1 MTTQDMTKKKRRNL
15 NSIESSSSEQT
26 EQSKPPKDVLE
37 LGRYLVR
44 ELGFEN
50 GVDTLGRWMSHHL
63 AELINN
69 AENGST
75 EDERFKARKEATD
88 TILRIWEH
96 RSSIPGKANPL
107 KSYQNILLV
116 LDRLRP
122 DNDPFAYYH
131 GDEKDRLGSNL
142 FIDMSRLIPILLL
155 MKISQIDKPVEIDPI
170 ALDALDETEQYIMVT
185 ILKWMELFEPTPER
199 SRITKKGK
207 EKETGNDN
215 YVFERLALKIIDDL
229 TITLD
234 KLRVELGEK
243 PQLYHKT
250 RAQE

>member
-1 MTTQDMTKKKRRNL
+1 
-15 NSIESSSSEQT
+15 
-26 EQSKPPKDVLE
+26 LE

-63 AELINN
+63 AELIDK
-69 AENGST
+69 AENGKT
-75 EDERFKARKEATD
+75 EDERNKAQKEATE

-96 RSSIPGKANPL
+96 RASLPGKAYPL
-107 KSYQNILLV
+107 KSYENILLV

-122 DNDPFAYYH
+122 DNNPFAYYH
-131 GDEKDRLGSNL
+131 GDEKDRLASNL
-142 FIDMSRLIPILLL
+142 FIDLSRLIPILLL
-155 MKISQIDKPVEIDPI
+155 MKISQIDKSGEIDPV
-170 ALDALDETEQYIMVT
+170 ALDALDETEQFIMVT

-199 SRITKKGK
+199 PKNTKKGK
-207 EKETGNDN
+207 EKEPGIDN
-215 YVFERLALKIIDDL
+215 YDFERLALKIIDDL
-229 TITLD
+229 AITLN

-243 PQLYHKT
+243 PEVHHKK